1 MAICAKTKHSML
13 RRCNGWDYRQPC
25 IYQITLVLA
34 DRRSQALGR
43 LVIPGAPAP
52 GAGQGAPA
60 PGTGQGASAPGTG
73 QGAPASGTGQG
84 APAPGAEP
92 AVCAVLEAAAS
103 SYIALSPAGEAVK
116 REFWAIGEHHPEIKP
131 LEIAI
136 MPDHIHFIIWVT
148 CPMAKPLGNA
158 IGGFK
163 AGSSKAAIGAGG
175 LWAEG
180 FQDTILFHEGQL
192 EAMFN
197 YLRDNAR
204 RLAVKRL
211 MPDVFRV
218 RRNLRVN
225 LGLPPQ
231 AQDKG
236 LPPQAQD
243 KGLPPQAQDKGLP
256 PQAQANREW
265 PPQVQANREW
275 PPQAQNRPFSAQ
287 SLHGSVPAAVAA
299 GITGYFSAI
308 GNHFLLES
316 PNLLQVQCSRSYFAY
331 RRIPKTQGR
340 HPEHGTRGLKIA
352 HNEKGEPIIEKA
364 TPEFEAK
371 RDMLLA
377 AARHGAVLISPCISD
392 GEREIARL
400 AFAAGLPV
408 IALRN
413 MGFSPLYKPG
423 GRLFDQT
430 ADGKL
435 LLLAPAAWP
444 YQTEEKRMTRFDAC
458 VLNRITQLIAGDG
471 SAEINYHGMKPN
483 DIDRLVRDAVKGV
496 Q

>member
-1 MAICAKTKHSML
+1 MLAETKHSML

-34 DRRSQALGR
+34 DRRSEALGR
-43 LVIPGAPAP
+43 LEIPALPSGAQNRPPQAQDRRP
-52 GAGQGAPA
+52 RDLGLPPQAQNRPPQAQDGAQGARGGHVP
-60 PGTGQGASAPGTG
+60 SAEALGS
-73 QGAPASGTGQG
+73 ALAL
-84 APAPGAEP
+84 AAGAE
-92 AVCAVLEAAAS
+92 
-103 SYIALSPAGEAVK
+103 IALTPAGEAVK
-116 REFWAIGEHHPEIKP
+116 REFWAFGEHHPEIKP

-136 MPDHIHFIIWVT
+136 MPDHIHFIIRVLR
-148 CPMAKPLGNA
+148 PMAKPLGNA

-163 AGSSKAAIGAGG
+163 AGSSKAAIGKGG

-211 MPDVFRV
+211 MPDIFRV
-218 RRNLRVN
+218 RRDFNLKLPLQGRD

-231 AQDKG
+231 AQNRPHRDLG
-236 LPPQAQD
+236 L
-243 KGLPPQAQDKGLP
+243 
-256 PQAQANREW
+256 
-265 PPQVQANREW
+265 
-275 PPQAQNRPFSAQ
+275 PPQAQNRPPQAQ
-287 SLHGSVPAAVAA
+287 DRQPTAGAA
-299 GITGYFSAI
+299 GITGRFLAI

-316 PNLLQVQCSRSYFAY
+316 PNLLQVQCSRDYFTY
-331 RRIPKTQGR
+331 RRVPKPG
-340 HPEHGTRGLKIA
+340 GGLKIA
-352 HNEKGEPIIEKA
+352 RNEKGEPVIGKT
-364 TPEFEAK
+364 TPEFEEK

-400 AFAAGLPV
+400 AFAAGFPV
-408 IALRN
+408 VALRN

-430 ADGKL
+430 ANGRL

-444 YQTEEKRMTRFDAC
+444 YQTAEKRMTRFDAC
-458 VLNRITQLIAGDG
+458 VLNRIAQLVAGDG
-471 SAEINYHGMKPN
+471 ASEINYHGMKPK
-483 DIDRLVRDAVKGV
+483 DIDRLVCEAVKGGQDV
-496 Q
+496 

>member
-1 MAICAKTKHSML
+1 MAIRAETKHSML
-13 RRCNGWDYRQPC
+13 RRCNGWDYRQRC

-43 LVIPGAPAP
+43 LEIPEATAS
-52 GAGQGAPA
+52 
-60 PGTGQGASAPGTG
+60 GTRQPRAAALGTE
-73 QGAPASGTGQG
+73 QPEATASGTGLSLDS
-84 APAPGAEP
+84 
-92 AVCAVLEAAAS
+92 VLEAAAS

-116 REFWAIGEHHPEIKP
+116 REFWALGEHHPEIKP

-136 MPDHIHFIIWVT
+136 MPDHIHFIIWVLR
-148 CPMAKPLGNA
+148 PMAKPLGNA

-163 AGSSKAAIGAGG
+163 AGSSKAAIGKGG

-192 EAMFN
+192 EAMFS

-211 MPDVFRV
+211 MPNLFRV
-218 RRNLRVN
+218 KRDLRIS
-225 LGLPPQ
+225 LKLPLQ

-236 LPPQAQD
+236 LPLQVQN
-243 KGLPPQAQDKGLP
+243 LPP
-256 PQAQANREW
+256 
-265 PPQVQANREW
+265 
-275 PPQAQNRPFSAQ
+275 S
-287 SLHGSVPAAVAA
+287 SVPAAVAA
-299 GITGYFSAI
+299 GITGHFSAI

-316 PNLLQVQCSRSYFAY
+316 PSLLQVQCSRDYLAY
-331 RRIPKTQGR
+331 RRIPKPG
-340 HPEHGTRGLKIA
+340 GGLKIA
-352 HNEKGEPIIEKA
+352 RDEKGAPIIEKT
-364 TPEFEAK
+364 TPEFEEK
-371 RDMLLA
+371 RDELLA
-377 AARHGAVLISPCISD
+377 AAKHGAVLISPCISD

-400 AFAAGLPV
+400 AFAAGLPL

-423 GRLFDQT
+423 GKLFDQT
-430 ADGKL
+430 ANGKL

-444 YQTEEKRMTRFDAC
+444 YQTAEKRMTRFDAC
-458 VLNRITQLIAGDG
+458 AMNRIAQLIAGDG
-471 SAEINYHGMKPN
+471 AAEINYHGMKPK
-483 DIDRLVRDAVKGV
+483 DIDRLVREAVKGGPDG